1 MKKKKREGA
10 KHFNRCERERDR
22 ESMCYLQ
29 EERKQD
35 SGGGDLGL
43 QTQIMTLESLGLA

>member
-22 ESMCYLQ
+22 ESKCYLR
-29 EERKQD
+29 EERKQN
-35 SGGGDLGL
+35 SGGGDCGA
-43 QTQIMTLESLGLA
+43 SDSDHDS